1 MSEYGDKIRTLVEI
15 YGKERN
21 YPPKSYLSMFCKDN
35 DVNYSQWNAHIG
47 GRQVVGIKILDK
59 LMYIFKNL
67 NMNWFLKDDPNM
79 FLPDN
84 YGTIIAEPG
93 ITYQKKSEK
102 ITNEDLMKK
111 LEELEA
117 EIKKTSSQSH

>member
-1 MSEYGDKIRTLVEI
+1 MNEYGDKIRTLVEI
-15 YGKERN
+15 YGKERD

-59 LMYIFKNL
+59 LMHVFQNL
-67 NMNWFLKDDPNM
+67 NMNWFLKDDPNI
-79 FLPDN
+79 FLPDD
-84 YGTIIAEPG
+84 YGTLIAEPG
-93 ITYQKKSEK
+93 AVYQKTSKK

-111 LEELEA
+111 LEELEL
-117 EIKKTSSQSH
+117 EIKKGITKSQ